1 MTATPDPSPRVPVTG
16 LPDIDDAELQRRAA
30 GLHADLSRRRSVRHF
45 STRPVPQAAID
56 DCLRVALSAPSGANQ
71 QPWHF
76 VSVTDRA
83 VKARIREAAEE
94 EERAFY
100 QGRAP
105 AAWLEAL
112 GPLGTDEH
120 KPFLEDAPCLIV
132 IFAQVF
138 SGTDGGRT
146 KHYYVQESVG
156 IATGMLIA
164 ALHQAG
170 LASLTHTPSPMRFL
184 NAILGRPSNERPFL
198 ILVVGHPAVG
208 ATVPDIT
215 RRPFDTTVTHL

>member
-1 MTATPDPSPRVPVTG
+1 MTATPDPGPRVPFTG
-16 LPDIDDAELQRRAA
+16 LSPIDDVELRRRAA
-30 GLHADLSRRRSVRHF
+30 HLHADLSRRRTVRHF
-45 STRPVPQAAID
+45 SGRRVPQAAID

-76 VSVTDRA
+76 VSVSDPSI
-83 VKARIREAAEE
+83 KARIREAAEE

-105 AAWLEAL
+105 TAWLDAL

-120 KPFLEDAPCLIV
+120 KPFLEEAPCLIV
-132 IFAQVF
+132 IFAQLF
-138 SGTDGGRT
+138 GGTDSDKT

-164 ALHQAG
+164 ALHQVG

-184 NAILGRPSNERPFL
+184 NDILGRPSNERPFL

-208 ATVPDIT
+208 ATVPDIA
-215 RRPFDTTVTHL
+215 RRPFDTAVTHL

>member
-1 MTATPDPSPRVPVTG
+1 MTATPDHGPRVPFTG
-16 LPDIDDAELQRRAA
+16 LSP
-30 GLHADLSRRRSVRHF
+30 
-45 STRPVPQAAID
+45 ID

-76 VSVTDRA
+76 VSVTDPSI
-83 VKARIREAAEE
+83 KARIREAAEE

-105 AAWLEAL
+105 TAWLDAL

-120 KPFLEDAPCLIV
+120 KPFLEEAPCLIV
-132 IFAQVF
+132 IFAQLF
-138 SGTDGGRT
+138 GGTESDKT

-164 ALHQAG
+164 ALHQVG

-184 NAILGRPSNERPFL
+184 NDILGRPSNERPFL

-208 ATVPDIT
+208 ATVPDIA
-215 RRPFDTTVTHL
+215 RRPFDAAVTHL